1 MTFMKLNYIIAY
13 LKKPKKKPFS
23 MPRMAISCLYL
34 PANHYELTN
43 KIKYEQE
50 ATAIIACQF

>member
-1 MTFMKLNYIIAY
+1 MKLNYIIAY